1 MVSDEMLHAHAGRAH
16 VLTDAIRRAG
26 HGLQRPAH
34 ALALWAD
41 WLHVSGSAA
50 HDSTGCSM
58 ATAALQLSKPFCS
71 FLFVVDA
78 ALLVIRFLKMD
89 R

>member
-1 MVSDEMLHAHAGRAH
+1 
-16 VLTDAIRRAG
+16 
-26 HGLQRPAH
+26 
-34 ALALWAD
+34 
-41 WLHVSGSAA
+41 VSGSAA
-50 HDSTGCSM
+50 HDSTGCM
-58 ATAALQLSKPFCS
+58 ATAALQLFEPFCS